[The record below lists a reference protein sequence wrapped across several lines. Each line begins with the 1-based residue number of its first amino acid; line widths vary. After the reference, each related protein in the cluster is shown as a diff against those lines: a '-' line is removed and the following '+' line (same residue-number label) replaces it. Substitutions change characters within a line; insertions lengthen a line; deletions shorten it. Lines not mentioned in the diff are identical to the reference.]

1 MRVIDLSMEIHDNM
15 EVYPGDPDVK
25 IEQVHFLKY
34 HGWNLSKL
42 TVGTHTGTH
51 VDAPS
56 HMNEYGS
63 SLDNI
68 PLEKFMGQA
77 ILISPDSDFPV
88 SVNLIFDVEIGIEI
102 LEKIKIAKPNFVGGD
117 ISVELEK
124 ALLENGIITYTNLIN
139 LDKLPKGEEFFFIG
153 LPLNI
158 KNGDGSPVR
167 AVAILEI

>member
-1 MRVIDLSMEIHDNM
+1 MKVIDLSMEIHDNM

-88 SVNLIFDVEIGIEI
+88 S
-102 LEKIKIAKPNFVGGD
+102 
-117 ISVELEK
+117 
-124 ALLENGIITYTNLIN
+124 IN
-139 LDKLPKGEEFFFIG
+139 LQSL
-153 LPLNI
+153 
-158 KNGDGSPVR
+158 
-167 AVAILEI
+167 ILSAEIFQWN